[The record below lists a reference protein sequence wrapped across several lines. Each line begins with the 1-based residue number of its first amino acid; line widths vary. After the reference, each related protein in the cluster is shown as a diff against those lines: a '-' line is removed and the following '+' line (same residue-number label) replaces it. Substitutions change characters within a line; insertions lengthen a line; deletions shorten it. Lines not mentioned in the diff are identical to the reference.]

1 MKKFRLMF
9 IYMIILAVMT
19 AGCSKESKPTTV
31 SGSMTMIPLMTKL
44 AETYSK
50 KTGKELLVS
59 GSGSLKG
66 LVLHLAGKNDIAVS
80 SVKIPAALLWEA
92 QKKGIA
98 IKEIH
103 VGYDI
108 IIPIVHRSNR
118 IDNLF
123 LGQLADMYRGLIKD
137 WKEAGGTPG
146 KITVV
151 DRNHDSGTKL
161 VMDETFF
168 ELEKVVEGCVKKN
181 CDNDIVAY
189 VAQHPGA
196 VGYISQSYLNS
207 SVKAININGANAIMD
222 NVETKAYPLFRELFL
237 YVNEKTYTGTI
248 KSFIEFVLS
257 KNGQDILKQQG
268 FIPVARIQR
277 S

>member
-1 MKKFRLMF
+1 
-9 IYMIILAVMT
+9 MIILAVMT
-19 AGCSKESKPTTV
+19 AGCNKEGKPTTV
-31 SGSMTMIPLMTKL
+31 SGSETMMPLMTKL
-44 AETYSK
+44 VETYSK
-50 KTGKELLVS
+50 KTGKDLMVS

-66 LVLHLAGKNDIAVS
+66 LLLLLVGKSDIAIS
-80 SVKIPAALLWEA
+80 SVKIPAAMLWEA
-92 QKKGIA
+92 QKKGMT
-98 IKEIH
+98 IKEIQM
-103 VGYDI
+103 GYDI

-137 WKEAGGTPG
+137 WKDAGGTPG

-151 DRNHDSGTKL
+151 DRNPDSGTKL

-168 ELEKVVEGCVKKN
+168 ELEKVVEGHVKKN
-181 CDNDIVAY
+181 CDNAIVAY

-207 SVKAININGANAIMD
+207 SVKAININGANAMME
-222 NVETKAYPLFRELFL
+222 NVETKAYPLFRELYF

-248 KSFIEFVLS
+248 KSFIDFVLS
-257 KNGQDILKQQG
+257 KNGQDILKQHG